1 MMKYIE
7 KIEILLPLGYL
18 YLIIVGIIK
27 ESVFFYQLG
36 INILK
41 YSNIMDVLISPIATL
56 FSHIIVFITILS
68 FFIFCFYLQ
77 AIFMFFQLFPSI
89 LYKNGHKK
97 WIQKVFELKKNK
109 DDLPENELKNY
120 YLMVV
125 IKFLAIGLL
134 SIFLGYGTA
143 EGYITSNK
151 IKNNELKFN
160 HKLNFNT
167 GESEDICLLET
178 NSLYYFY
185 VVKNETTVKIAP
197 ISAIKYLEIK

>member
-68 FFIFCFYLQ
+68 FFIFCFYL
-77 AIFMFFQLFPSI
+77 PSI